1 MPRFICHHLPPSAT
15 LVLFVVLVLFVAEAA
30 TLLVATLLVAP
41 SVNLQVRVADKSV
54 SATLSATMQPTEYQ
68 SVTRIFKQRL
78 QMADENENY
87 FSCLSNVQL
96 ELIAKQAIF
105 TSKIIR
111 SLTNHKLYVHYT
123 DIWLPL
129 YNKPQFTTPYS
140 GWSLIFFSLFKKH
153 PISYNNYIKPALY

>member
-1 MPRFICHHLPPSAT
+1 MSLRDCCSCNNINAYYTIKSLTSIIRQNTFYLPLCNHSLKTTSNSLSLNVLPWLQMPRFICNHLQP
-15 LVLFVVLVLFVAEAA
+15 
-30 TLLVATLLVAP
+30 
-41 SVNLQVRVADKSV
+41 
-54 SATLSATMQPTEYQ
+54 SATLSATLQPTEYQ

-111 SLTNHKLYVHYT
+111 SLTNHKLYVQYT
-123 DIWLPL
+123 DI
-129 YNKPQFTTPYS
+129 
-140 GWSLIFFSLFKKH
+140 
-153 PISYNNYIKPALY
+153 